1 MVLRLKFLNGLCMTG
16 GRSLLRPW
24 SPEQPAFSL
33 VSSPVRILGRDAH
46 RGCACPEAAEVTA
59 QFVLEQGEPCVWWHV
74 IVVTLFSAVAKGT
87 ALWRLRSWSRQRRL
101 LTAPHGQG
109 RGLPLGNALAF
120 AGELDQEEFEGTDT
134 GTVKNDSPSATV
146 DSPRFCKLKI
156 VDALESSYGRHRKRL
171 KWLSSDRLESCGVHG
186 FRRWRTLPST
196 TATVGD
202 LSSPRWGCLQ
212 GPEPLHPLLERR
224 QAPRDLR

>member
-87 ALWRLRSWSRQRRL
+87 ALVRRPHFRLRSPARCSWSVC
-101 LTAPHGQG
+101 TCPSTWTHDSASAA
-109 RGLPLGNALAF
+109 NCWTCMVTT
-120 AGELDQEEFEGTDT
+120 DQ
-134 GTVKNDSPSATV
+134 
-146 DSPRFCKLKI
+146 
-156 VDALESSYGRHRKRL
+156 H
-171 KWLSSDRLESCGVHG
+171 VHG
-186 FRRWRTLPST
+186 S
-196 TATVGD
+196 V
-202 LSSPRWGCLQ
+202 S
-212 GPEPLHPLLERR
+212 
-224 QAPRDLR
+224 